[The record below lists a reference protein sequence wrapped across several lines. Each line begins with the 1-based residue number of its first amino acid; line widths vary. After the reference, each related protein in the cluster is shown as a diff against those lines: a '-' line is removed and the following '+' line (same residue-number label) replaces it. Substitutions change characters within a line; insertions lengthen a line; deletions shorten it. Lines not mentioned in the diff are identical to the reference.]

1 MSSKSSIRS
10 AAAAAAFLAPVVVM
24 GLRATT
30 LHAQTAVIP
39 LAHACPPAS
48 ESSPAKEIWVDE
60 VGSGFRSNIQSVK
73 LSLGGICGIAQCG
86 SREAHNMALA
96 SLAYGRT
103 IGPVLGAGNWYR
115 GNFEIQLEL
124 FGGAQFDPTTDWIV
138 GL

>member
-10 AAAAAAFLAPVVVM
+10 AAAAAAFLAPVVFGAMRPTSV
-24 GLRATT
+24 
-30 LHAQTAVIP
+30 HAQAAFVP
-39 LAHACPPAS
+39 LPHPRPPAS

-60 VGSGFRSNIQSVK
+60 VGSGFRSSIQSVK
-73 LSLGGICGIAQCG
+73 LSLGGIYGIAQCG

-124 FGGAQFDPTTDWIV
+124 FGGAQF
-138 GL
+138 